1 MIYRYAKSNP
11 GTVDERLYKNRLYQ
25 VDDII
30 SGTTVTGEYEYNGA
44 GTANFVPGQQ
54 INVNN
59 QFSYDANGN
68 LIKDKQAKI
77 ENITWTN
84 AGKIKSI
91 TFEAGSLKPNLV
103 FDYDAM
109 GNRISKKSIDA
120 SGIVKIDFYSRD
132 AQGNVLAVYTYE
144 DLGNSSVN
152 YTCKER
158 NMYGSSRLGI
168 LNAAVDCISIP
179 YWINSNSQTYPPPI
193 FWNRT
198 TGFKQFELSNHLGN
212 VLAVVSDYKKPII
225 NPSGYAGCY
234 QAVVL
239 TAQDYYPFGWNMP
252 GRIFSS
258 EGYRYGFNGKEKDKE
273 TLTQDYGFRIYNPAL
288 GKFLSVDPLTKSYPW
303 YTPFQFAGNKPIWAV
318 DLDGLEELF
327 VTKRYANG
335 KLIEEIITGFEP
347 GDKPYLKI
355 TTTAET
361 YLGEKTAKQGKG
373 FVFSRRSSVVDNST
387 PDPNISKYTPDVEND
402 FGIQKNK
409 GRLKDGY
416 VTFDFQNVIAS
427 GDVFKEGE
435 SEFKENNVGMESINK
450 IITGFNEF
458 SNKEKALT
466 IITIGGEDDMELKL
480 ERADFIAKTLKENG
494 VQGSF
499 DYKYVNDKNTA
510 FQIMS
515 VPEGDE

>member
-1 MIYRYAKSNP
+1 MQTTLR
-11 GTVDERLYKNRLYQ
+11 GG
-25 VDDII
+25 VDDY
-30 SGTTVTGEYEYNGA
+30 VYNAA

-84 AGKIKSI
+84 SGKIKSI
-91 TFEAGSLKPNLV
+91 IFEANST
-103 FDYDAM
+103 FDYLLFEYDAM
-109 GNRISKKSIDA
+109 GNRTSKKSRKA
-120 SGIVKIDFYSRD
+120 NGLEKIDFYSRD

-144 DLGNSSVN
+144 TFSNSFVS
-152 YTCKER
+152 YTCSER
-158 NMYGSSRLGI
+158 NMYGSSRLGV
-168 LNAAVDCISIP
+168 LKAKVDCDNIP
-179 YWINSNSQTYPPPI
+179 YWLTNNGNTGVIN
-193 FWNRT
+193 WNRT
-198 TGFKQFELSNHLGN
+198 TGNKEFELSNHLGN
-212 VLAVVSDYKKPII
+212 VLAVVSDYKKPLVD
-225 NPSGYAGCY
+225 PQGYAGRY

-239 TAQDYYPFGWNMP
+239 TAQDYYPFGWTMP
-252 GRIFSS
+252 GRKFPVTPIDN
-258 EGYRYGFNGKEKDKE
+258 YRYGFNGKENDTE
-273 TLTQDYGFRIYNPAL
+273 TLTQDYGFRIYNPTL

-335 KLIEEIITGFEP
+335 KFVEEIITGFEP
-347 GDKPYLKI
+347 GDKPYRKI
-355 TTTAET
+355 TTTAEI

-373 FVFSRRSSVVDNST
+373 FVFSRRSSIVDNST
-387 PDPNISKYTPDVEND
+387 PDPNKSKFTPDVEND

-409 GRLKDGY
+409 GRLKEGY
-416 VTFDFQNVIAS
+416 ATFDFQNVISS

-450 IITGFNEF
+450 IITGFNNF
-458 SNKEKALT
+458 SNKEKTHT
-466 IITIGGEDDMELKL
+466 IITIGGEDDMELKMQ
-480 ERADFIAKTLKENG
+480 RADFIAKTLKENG
-494 VQGSF
+494 VQGTF
-499 DYKYVNDKNTA
+499 DYKYVNDKNAA